1 METGLDDYCFIWKQ
15 SVRKNLMKMLQF
27 NFLCAIKD
35 QVTFKE
41 YNKLLR
47 LSFLKQFLLNF
58 FELQEKNFSF
68 GTSWTASKSPIKQSQ
83 TGLSL
88 KANKLLWIAVFF
100 SFAFLQIF
108 GRVPEKTK
116 IDIFNQ
122 CKVDQTTLFF
132 QIFIII
138 YRKKVG
144 KIFWNTRNGML
155 DSRSAA
161 SWD

>member
-1 METGLDDYCFIWKQ
+1 MLYLKTVSQEDW
-15 SVRKNLMKMLQF
+15 MKMLQF
-27 NFLCAIKD
+27 NLLCAIKYH
-35 QVTFKE
+35 VTFKE
-41 YNKLLR
+41 YYKLLR
-47 LSFLKQFLLNF
+47 LSFWKQFLLNF
-58 FELQEKNFSF
+58 FELQEKKPSF

-100 SFAFLQIF
+100 SLAFLQIF

-122 CKVDQTTLFF
+122 CKVDRTMLFF

-138 YRKKVG
+138 YIYRKQ
-144 KIFWNTRNGML
+144 FL
-155 DSRSAA
+155 
-161 SWD
+161 